1 MEVTGKIVKVSGPL
15 IIAEGMAGAKMYDVV
30 GVSEEQLIGE
40 IIEIRDDKAWIQVY
54 EDTGGLG
61 PGEPVVSTGHP
72 LSVELGP
79 GLIGAIYDGI
89 QRPLDAI
96 FERAGDRISR
106 GVTAPAL
113 DREKKWHF
121 VPTIEVGAQVETGD
135 ELGTVQETEVIVH
148 KVLVPPGLRGTVS
161 QIAEGDYTVEETV
174 ATLQSEAGTADVTM
188 LQKWPVRQGRP
199 YREKLT
205 PSEPLVSGQRV
216 IDTFFPV
223 AKGGTAT
230 IPGPFGSGKCVS
242 AGTPV
247 MLADGTL
254 TTMGELYEEGQKC
267 GKVTRM
273 GAEETVELERPLEV
287 IALTEDGLAPQKVNL
302 LYQGKSDSL
311 LRLRTRTGKVLE
323 VTPVHKLFQLTGR
336 AEISER
342 QAREVKVGDYLVS
355 PRKLPKVEGE
365 QNLDLDLPGDVRFVD
380 QDLRVELSGI
390 ARKLRACGK
399 LDTVA
404 IGKDTIQS
412 IISKRVMPSVD
423 MGEQIYRAAGMSAP
437 APREYRGVSSGQVV
451 NMPQKLT
458 GELAELMGLFI
469 AEGYLRDEGTIV
481 FTNSEHVLRQRFLE
495 LLDRVFKVR
504 GTIEW
509 QDGKTPN
516 VLVHNRVLVK
526 IFRGLELDGKADS
539 KRLPRQVLQG
549 SDEVLGAFLRGFYL
563 GDGSITKGEIELTT
577 ASKELQLGLSYLL
590 TRLGIFHTLAGRERK
605 WRIFVRG
612 LENLRLFLASVK
624 VEGLE
629 HRKLDSIRGYLAE
642 KKTSYTAVDVVP
654 LAPEFVEEVYRQ
666 SSVSYTTLYE
676 AGVEIHNYLA
686 GERMST
692 PTFRKFA
699 RAVAGTNENVDRLA
713 ALTDEVYCDE
723 IVEIEELAG
732 PHSVYDLTVPQYHN
746 FVGGFGASILH
757 NTVVQHQLAKWS
769 DADLIV
775 YIGCGER
782 GNEMTDVLQEF
793 PELVDPRTGEPI
805 MKRTV
810 LVANTS
816 DMPVA
821 AREASIYTGITI
833 AEYFRDMGYHVALMA
848 DSTSRWAEAL
858 REMSGRLEE
867 MPGEEGY
874 PAYLGS
880 RLAEFYER
888 TGRVVCLGKEGR
900 EATLTA
906 IGAVS
911 PPGGDLSEPV
921 TQATL
926 RIVKVFWGLDANL
939 AYRRHFPA
947 INWLTSYS
955 LYSDQL
961 KDYFAQEVGQDAL
974 DRRDEAL
981 RILQQ
986 EAELDEI
993 VRLVGEDALSFA
1005 QRMLL
1010 ATARSLREDF
1020 LHQVAY
1026 HEVDTYT
1033 PLAKQ
1038 AKLLELILKFHH
1050 LGLEALERGVELSE
1064 ILSLPVRERIGRAKY
1079 IPAENMAEF
1088 DAVNKQIEEELSGAT
1103 EGERKLA

>member
-1 MEVTGKIVKVSGPL
+1 MQVTGKIVKVAGPL

-30 GVSEEQLIGE
+30 GVSSQQLIGE
-40 IIEIRDDKAWIQVY
+40 IIEMRGDRAWIQVY

-96 FERAGDRISR
+96 FDKVGDRISR

-121 VPTIEVGAQVETGD
+121 VPSIEAGAQVQTGD
-135 ELGTVQETEVIVH
+135 ILGTVQETEVIVH
-148 KVLVPPGLRGTVS
+148 KVLVPPGLEGTVAEIS
-161 QIAEGDYTVEETV
+161 EGDYTVTETV
-174 ATLQSEAGTADVTM
+174 AKLNTADGTVDVAM
-188 LQKWPVRQGRP
+188 LQMWPVRQGRP
-199 YREKLT
+199 FKEKLT
-205 PSEPLVSGQRV
+205 PNEPLVSGQRV

-223 AKGGTAT
+223 AKGGTAA

-242 AGTPV
+242 AATPV

-254 TTMGELYEEGQKC
+254 TTMGELYEQGRKL
-267 GKVTRM
+267 GKVTRS
-273 GAEETVELERPLEV
+273 GVEETVELEQDLEV
-287 IALTEDGLAPQKVNL
+287 IVLKEKGLLPAKVNL
-302 LYQGKSDSL
+302 LYKGKSDSL

-323 VTPVHKLFQLTGR
+323 VTPVHKLFQLTER
-336 AEISER
+336 AEIVET
-342 QAREVKVGDYLVS
+342 QAQKLRVGDYLVS
-355 PRKLPKVEGE
+355 PRKLPSIAGQKDISL
-365 QNLDLDLPGDVRFVD
+365 NLPGDVRFVD
-380 QDLRVELSGI
+380 EDLRSEMSQQL
-390 ARKLRACGK
+390 RKLRTERK
-399 LDTVA
+399 LDA
-404 IGKDTIQS
+404 IDLNKDSVQS
-412 IISKRVMPSVD
+412 LISQRIMPSLSMQDQV
-423 MGEQIYRAAGMSAP
+423 YAAVGMAAP
-437 APREYRGVSSGQVV
+437 TPREYRGARWGQIV

-458 GELAELMGLFI
+458 AELAELMGLFI

-481 FTNSEHVLRQRFLE
+481 FTNSEHALRQRFLE

-504 GTIEW
+504 GSIEW
-509 QDGKTPN
+509 LAGKTPN

-526 IFRGLELDGKADS
+526 IFRALQLDGKADS
-539 KRLPRQVLQG
+539 KKLPREILQE
-549 SDEVLGAFLRGFYL
+549 DEAILGAFLRGYFL
-563 GDGSITKGEIELTT
+563 GDGSFYKGQLELST
-577 ASKELQLGLSYLL
+577 ASRQLQLGLSYAL
-590 TRLGIFHTLAGRERK
+590 TRLGVLHTLAGKENR

-612 LENLRLFLASVK
+612 LENLKLFLEA
-624 VEGLE
+624 VETEELT
-629 HRKLDSIRGYLAE
+629 HRKLAAIETYLQE
-642 KKTSYTAVDVVP
+642 KKTSYTALDVVP
-654 LAPEFVEEVYRQ
+654 LSSEFVEDIYRK
-666 SSVSYTTLYE
+666 SNTYSAFRE
-676 AGVEIHNYLA
+676 AGVEIHNYT
-686 GERMST
+686 GGQRMSAS
-692 PTFRKFA
+692 TFRKFA
-699 RAVAGTNENVDRLA
+699 EVAAGSDQNVDRLA
-713 ALTDEVYCDE
+713 TLLDDIYCDE
-723 IVEIEELAG
+723 IVEIEELSG
-732 PHSVYDLTVPQYHN
+732 PHDVYDLTVPQHHN

-782 GNEMTDVLQEF
+782 GNEMTDVLREF
-793 PELVDPRTGEPI
+793 PELVDPRTGEPL

-888 TGRVVCLGKEGR
+888 TGRVVCLGQEGR

-947 INWLTSYS
+947 INWLISYS
-955 LYSDQL
+955 LYLDQL
-961 KDYFAQEVGQDAL
+961 KDYFAQEVGEEAL
-974 DRRDEAL
+974 ARRDEAL

-986 EAELDEI
+986 EAELEEI
-993 VRLVGEDALSFA
+993 VRLVGEDALSFSE
-1005 QRMLL
+1005 RMVL

-1033 PLAKQ
+1033 PLVKQ

-1050 LGLEALERGVELSE
+1050 LALEAIQQGVEFE
-1064 ILSLPVRERIGRAKY
+1064 KILSLPVRERIGRAKY
-1079 IPAENMAEF
+1079 IPADKMADLEGISR
-1088 DAVNKQIEEELSGAT
+1088 QIEEELSGAL
-1103 EGERKLA
+1103 EGERELA